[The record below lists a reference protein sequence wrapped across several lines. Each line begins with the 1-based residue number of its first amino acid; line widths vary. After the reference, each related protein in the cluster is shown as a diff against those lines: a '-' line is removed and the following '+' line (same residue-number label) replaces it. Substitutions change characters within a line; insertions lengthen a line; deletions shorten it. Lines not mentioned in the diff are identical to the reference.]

1 MSKIICMKR
10 LLLFLLILPFL
21 LTSCMKD
28 SIKESYSFFRPV
40 YQTKDEVKAGIKNAP
55 SESIT
60 QPGKIVLMGH
70 YLFLNDIDKGI
81 HIIDISNPAIPKK
94 LSFINIPGCVD
105 IAINGNYLYADCYTD
120 LVTLDISNPQQVSVK
135 QFLNGVFP
143 HRYYDTFSADT
154 SKIIQKW
161 VRVDTSVTTRFT
173 NTSRGFQLDRGGVWL
188 FSSFRSSVA
197 QSFSGTAATGISGS
211 TARFGLQQNR
221 MYTVSNS
228 DLKVFN
234 VTKAD
239 APSFVNKLSLS
250 QGDIETIFPYK
261 NNLFIGSQTGMFIYS
276 ALNPDNPQRLGQ
288 FTHVR
293 ACDPVIADDDYA
305 YVTLSGGSFCGGFSN
320 QLDVVNIKNLTS
332 PQLLKTYQL
341 KSPKGLSKDGNTL
354 FICDGTDGLKVFD
367 ATSASNI
374 TLIKTISGFE
384 PHDVIAYQGYAIAVA
399 KDGIYMIDYQNLSDI
414 KMISKLQI
422 AQT

>member
-1 MSKIICMKR
+1 MKR
-10 LLLFLLILPFL
+10 PILLLLSLSLLFI
-21 LTSCMKD
+21 SCMKD
-28 SIKESYSFFRPV
+28 SVKESYSFFRPV
-40 YQTKDEVKAGIKNAP
+40 YQTKDEVKAGIKNIS

-60 QPGKIVLMGH
+60 HPGKIVLKGH
-70 YLFLNDIDKGI
+70 YLFLNEIDKGI
-81 HIIDISNPAIPKK
+81 HIIDISNPATPQK
-94 LSFINIPGCVD
+94 LSFISIPGCVD

-143 HRYYDTFSADT
+143 HRYYATFSADT
-154 SKIIQKW
+154 SKVIKKW
-161 VRVDTSVTTRFT
+161 VRVDTSVTRRFT
-173 NTSRGFQLDRGGVWL
+173 NTTNGFELDRGGVWI

-228 DLKVFN
+228 QLKIFN

-239 APSFVNKLSLS
+239 APSFVNTVNLL

-261 NNLFIGSQTGMFIYS
+261 NNLFIGSQTGMFIYGAS
-276 ALNPDNPQRLGQ
+276 NPDNPQRLGQ

-293 ACDPVIADDDYA
+293 ACDPVIADDNYA

-320 QLDVVNIKNLTS
+320 QLDVVDIKQLTN

-341 KSPKGLSKDGNTL
+341 KSPKGLSKDGNIL
-354 FICDGTDGLKVFD
+354 FICDGTDGLKVFE
-367 ATSASNI
+367 ASNASNI
-374 TLIKTISGFE
+374 TLIKTLSGFD
-384 PHDVIAYQGYAIAVA
+384 PHDVIAYQGYAIVVA
-399 KDGIYMIDYQNLSDI
+399 KDGIYIVDYQNLANI
-414 KMISKLQI
+414 KVVSKLQI
-422 AQT
+422 AEN